1 MRNFEKNVN
10 RLKAPFLKRF
20 SILYFVLLCGLACV
34 FLGYAQSTNPP
45 QVQPQPEP
53 QGKIIKL
60 IHADYTEINELEVP
74 GAKILIGN
82 VQVQHDSMYIYC
94 NKAYLFE
101 KDNYIK
107 LFGDVNLIQNDTLQ
121 LTSKY
126 AEYNG
131 VQSVAYASG
140 NVVMTSP
147 DSSLKSEKV
156 YYDRN
161 TGIAYYDNNATITN
175 KQNTLKSKEGK
186 YYSRELKYEFRTQVV
201 ITNPETV
208 IKSNHLDYFEDSG
221 HAYLF
226 GPSTID
232 NKGNHIYT
240 ENGFYDTR
248 LNEGKMIENSFI
260 LYDNKRI
267 EADEMYYDE
276 KISYAKGINNV
287 KVTDTI
293 NHMVATS
300 HFAEVFK
307 ARDSIFMTKKPL
319 ITYTTEKDTSY
330 FHAKNIQIVG
340 PDKQRIIKGYP
351 NAKVLRTPDMSGKSD
366 SLHYDQKIGLMQLIG
381 KPVLFQKESQLTGD
395 VIHLINDV
403 HTEKLDSLKVL
414 NNAFVIQRDTLG
426 TGYNQAKGINMYGKF
441 TDDKITQ
448 IDLVQNAEMVYY
460 LYDEGEL
467 KGIDKGICSKIVLE
481 LEDNKIT
488 TATRMINAE
497 GTTYPPEQFP
507 ENARKLKGFN
517 WRGDERIYK
526 VEELFSDE
534 ELKHDDTAEK
544 EVLKNEKISE
554 EPMKVQDKTLN
565 YKRTSKSPNVIK
577 KRGS

>member
-1 MRNFEKNVN
+1 MINKSLINISVKLRNFVKNYDI
-10 RLKAPFLKRF
+10 LKTIFLNLLF
-20 SILYFVLLCGLACV
+20 ILFCSLPLV
-34 FLGYAQSTNPP
+34 AQT
-45 QVQPQPEP
+45 PEP
-53 QGKIIKL
+53 SGKIIKL
-60 IHADYTEINELEVP
+60 LASDFTDVNEYEVP
-74 GAKILIGN
+74 GAKILTGN
-82 VQVQHDSMYIYC
+82 VQMQHDSMYIYC
-94 NKAYLFE
+94 NKAYFFE
-101 KDNYIK
+101 SENYAK
-107 LFGDVNLIQNDTLQ
+107 LFGNVRIVQDDTLQ

-131 VQSVAYASG
+131 IQKIAYASG

-161 TGIAYYDNNATITN
+161 TGIAYYNENATITN
-175 KQNTLKSKEGK
+175 KQNTLKSKSGK
-186 YYSRELKYEFRTQVV
+186 YYSRELKYEFRTEVV

-208 IKSNHLDYFEDSG
+208 IKSNHLDYYEDSG

-248 LNEGKMIENSFI
+248 LNEGKMIEKSFI

-293 NHMVATS
+293 NHTIATS
-300 HFAEVFK
+300 HYAEVFRAK
-307 ARDSIFMTKKPL
+307 DSIYMTKKPL
-319 ITYTTEKDTSY
+319 VQYYTEKDTTY
-330 FHAKNIQIVG
+330 FHAKNLQIVG
-340 PDKQRIIKGYP
+340 PDKQRVIKGYP
-351 NAKVLRTPDMSGKSD
+351 NARIYRTPDMSGKAD
-366 SLHYDQKIGLMQLIG
+366 SLHYDQKIGLLQLIR
-381 KPVLFQKESQLTGD
+381 KPVLFKDESQLTGD

-403 HTEKLDSLKVL
+403 TTEKLDSLKVL
-414 NNAFVIQRDTLG
+414 NNAFVVQKDTLG
-426 TGYNQAKGINMYGKF
+426 SGYNQAKGINMYGKF
-441 TDDKITQ
+441 IDDKITQ
-448 IDLVQNAEMVYY
+448 IDLVQNAEMIYY
-460 LYDEGEL
+460 IYDEGVL

-488 TATRMINAE
+488 TATRMINPE

-507 ENARKLKGFN
+507 ENARKLAGFH
-517 WRGDERIYK
+517 WRGNERMYS

-534 ELKHDDTAEK
+534 EQLHDEKAEE
-544 EVLKNEKISE
+544 EVKKNEKISE
-554 EPMKVQDKTLN
+554 KPMQVQDKTLN
-565 YKRTSKSPNVIK
+565 FKRNTKAPNTIK
-577 KRGS
+577 KRSQ